1 MLFLGADH
9 AGLEQKEFVAH
20 KLAADGIS
28 FEDFGAFSP
37 EPRDDYP
44 IYATRVSREVIKEK
58 GKGILFCGS
67 GEGMAI
73 VANRHKGV
81 RAVVAWKPEIA
92 REAREDN
99 DANILSIPARFLTND
114 EAWEIVRTFLATSF
128 SHEERHKR
136 RIRQIDEGRHES

>member
-9 AGLEQKEFVAH
+9 AGFDQKEYVAH

-28 FEDFGAFSP
+28 FEDFGAFSK

-44 IYATRVSREVIKEK
+44 LYASRVARSVLKEH
-58 GKGILFCGS
+58 GRGILFCGS

-73 VANRHKGV
+73 VANRHKGI

-92 REAREDN
+92 SEAREDN
-99 DANILSIPARFLTND
+99 DANILSVPSRFLTNE
-114 EAWEIVRTFLATSF
+114 EAWETIRAFLSTSF

-136 RIRQIDEGRHES
+136 RIRQIDEARHE